1 MVTTH
6 VIYTGDLR
14 CEATHAPSG
23 SVIETDAPADNHG
36 KAQRFSPTDL
46 VGAALGTCIV
56 TTIGIAGQRKGWN
69 LAGMRINVDKEMS
82 ATPPRRIDHL
92 AVELWMP
99 VVLQDE
105 DRTLVETIAHACPI
119 HASLHPDVRV
129 TCTIHWPV

>member
-6 VIYTGDLR
+6 VTYTGDLR

-36 KAQRFSPTDL
+36 KAARFSPTDL
-46 VGAALGTCIV
+46 VGAALATCIA
-56 TTIGIAGQRKGWN
+56 TTIGIAGQKRGWK
-69 LAGMRINVDKEMS
+69 LDGMRVKVDKDMS
-82 ATPPRRIDHL
+82 ATPPRRIAHL

-99 VVLQDE
+99 VAMHGE
-105 DRTLVETIAHACPI
+105 DRKQVETIAHACPI

-129 TCTIHWPV
+129 TCAIHWPA

>member
-6 VIYTGDLR
+6 VTYTGDLR

-23 SVIETDAPADNHG
+23 SVIQTDAPADNHG

-46 VGAALGTCIV
+46 VGAALATCIA
-56 TTIGIAGQRKGWN
+56 TTIGIAGQKKGWK
-69 LAGMRINVDKEMS
+69 LDGMRVKVDKDMS
-82 ATPPRRIDHL
+82 TTPPRRIAQL

-99 VVLQDE
+99 VAMDGD
-105 DRTLVETIAHACPI
+105 DRKQVETIAHACPI

-129 TCTIHWPV
+129 TCVIHWPS